1 MKYLYRISLIFMIL
15 TIMSALVLGGYFLYQ
30 TNRAKENIG
39 KTPKEDSAL
48 ETAATGSATDCDT
61 EYIVLE
67 YDLMTGESTPYVEMI
82 PAKYIGKTKEE
93 MELVLSEEEKAPT
106 LRERQKGLES
116 IRLSAF
122 SRDRIVIVKSYDA
135 LQAENEKTVSG

>member
-67 YDLMTGESTPYVEMI
+67 YDLMTGESTP
-82 PAKYIGKTKEE
+82 
-93 MELVLSEEEKAPT
+93 
-106 LRERQKGLES
+106 
-116 IRLSAF
+116 
-122 SRDRIVIVKSYDA
+122 
-135 LQAENEKTVSG
+135 